1 MSELN
6 DISKKLLSQLERFE
20 KSASNATNRLK
31 EVETYINKRLQKARG
46 MLPSMEGHSEGWM
59 AKLSLII
66 DILEE
71 IQRILDKM
79 EDVGASVEPLD
90 EVFMDVEKFTNDFA
104 IANF

>member
-1 MSELN
+1 MN
-6 DISKKLLSQLERFE
+6 
-20 KSASNATNRLK
+20 
-31 EVETYINKRLQKARG
+31 
-46 MLPSMEGHSEGWM
+46 
-59 AKLSLII
+59 

-79 EDVGASVEPLD
+79 EDVGASVEPPD